1 MYNNLIDNP
10 LVINY
15 NIIIANILAIVNN
28 NFNPKGR
35 KGEKQMK
42 NLDIRQ
48 DCKESGVYLWQVAEY
63 IGVCE
68 MTLSRKL
75 RRELPDEEKAKIRN
89 IIAQLKAEQEGK

>member
-1 MYNNLIDNP
+1 
-10 LVINY
+10 
-15 NIIIANILAIVNN
+15 
-28 NFNPKGR
+28 
-35 KGEKQMK
+35 MK

-48 DCKESGVYLWQVAEY
+48 DCKESGVYWQVAEY

>member
-1 MYNNLIDNP
+1 
-10 LVINY
+10 
-15 NIIIANILAIVNN
+15 
-28 NFNPKGR
+28 
-35 KGEKQMK
+35 MK

-48 DCKESGVYLWQVAEY
+48 DCKESGVYLGQVAEY